1 MKRIIAVCML
11 MVLIVSQTACTFSRN
26 NDRAVIPGSSIT
38 PAPGAAKEIK
48 GDGENPTLTG
58 VLTLRDADTGRMR
71 FVDIKTGTEYL
82 YCLYK
87 GLHILFLSLYRQYR
101 YSGCL
106 RKDKSS
112 FYHGYGWN
120 I

>member
-58 VLTLRDADTGRMR
+58 VQEQNMKSLIQAVQIFRMLTER
-71 FVDIKTGTEYL
+71 
-82 YCLYK
+82 
-87 GLHILFLSLYRQYR
+87 
-101 YSGCL
+101 
-106 RKDKSS
+106 
-112 FYHGYGWN
+112 
-120 I
+120 

>member
-48 GDGENPTLTG
+48 GME
-58 VLTLRDADTGRMR
+58 R
-71 FVDIKTGTEYL
+71 I
-82 YCLYK
+82 
-87 GLHILFLSLYRQYR
+87 LHLQEFL
-101 YSGCL
+101 
-106 RKDKSS
+106 
-112 FYHGYGWN
+112 H
-120 I
+120 

>member
-1 MKRIIAVCML
+1 MYAYGVNCKSDSMHI
-11 MVLIVSQTACTFSRN
+11 SRN

-71 FVDIKTGTEYL
+71 FVDIKTGTEYEVP
-82 YCLYK
+82 YT
-87 GLHILFLSLYRQYR
+87 GSTDIQ
-101 YSGCL
+101 
-106 RKDKSS
+106 DA
-112 FYHGYGWN
+112 YGKIKQLLPW
-120 I
+120 IWVEYMMYMWIRRARR

>member
-38 PAPGAAKEIK
+38 PAPGAAKEIN

-71 FVDIKTGTEYL
+71 FVDIKTGTEYEVP
-82 YCLYK
+82 YT
-87 GLHILFLSLYRQYR
+87 GSTDIQ
-101 YSGCL
+101 
-106 RKDKSS
+106 DA
-112 FYHGYGWN
+112 
-120 I
+120 

>member
-71 FVDIKTGTEYL
+71 FVEQNMKSLIQAVQIFRMLTE
-82 YCLYK
+82 
-87 GLHILFLSLYRQYR
+87 R
-101 YSGCL
+101 
-106 RKDKSS
+106 
-112 FYHGYGWN
+112 
-120 I
+120 

>member
-58 VLTLRDADTGRMR
+58 VPVSYTHLTLPTICS
-71 FVDIKTGTEYL
+71 V
-82 YCLYK
+82 
-87 GLHILFLSLYRQYR
+87 
-101 YSGCL
+101 
-106 RKDKSS
+106 
-112 FYHGYGWN
+112 
-120 I
+120 

>member
-58 VLTLRDADTGRMR
+58 VLTLREQNMKSLIQAVQIFRMLMER
-71 FVDIKTGTEYL
+71 
-82 YCLYK
+82 
-87 GLHILFLSLYRQYR
+87 
-101 YSGCL
+101 
-106 RKDKSS
+106 
-112 FYHGYGWN
+112 
-120 I
+120 

>member
-71 FVDIKTGTEYL
+71 FVDIKTGTEYEVP
-82 YCLYK
+82 
-87 GLHILFLSLYRQYR
+87 LYRQYR

>member
-71 FVDIKTGTEYL
+71 FVDIKTGAN
-82 YCLYK
+82 
-87 GLHILFLSLYRQYR
+87 FLKVVNTLEALQRLQVLAL
-101 YSGCL
+101 GCW
-106 RKDKSS
+106 R
-112 FYHGYGWN
+112 
-120 I
+120 

>member
-71 FVDIKTGTEYL
+71 FVDIKTGTEYEVP
-82 YCLYK
+82 YTGSTDIQDAK
-87 GLHILFLSLYRQYR
+87 NI
-101 YSGCL
+101 
-106 RKDKSS
+106 DKLKIVIEQNMRRRELIDKMC
-112 FYHGYGWN
+112 GM
-120 I
+120 

>member
-1 MKRIIAVCML
+1 MLMKRIIAVCML

-71 FVDIKTGTEYL
+71 FVDRREQNMKSLIQAVQIFRMLTE
-82 YCLYK
+82 
-87 GLHILFLSLYRQYR
+87 R
-101 YSGCL
+101 
-106 RKDKSS
+106 
-112 FYHGYGWN
+112 
-120 I
+120 